1 MLFLSDFSGITSPVV
16 ARYHADIKRGEQ
28 SQQLTTGF
36 IRSWTERIS
45 KNTTCFGVVGIP
57 EPVLSGL
64 AADKAPLFI
73 ELADERDICMSD
85 RRGRYSLWRE
95 FFKVRMTVFIPIL
108 SVLAVSRT
116 PAPLNAI
123 SVICSLT
130 PGLCVFS

>member
-1 MLFLSDFSGITSPVV
+1 MALKP
-16 ARYHADIKRGEQ
+16 HIKRGEQ

-45 KNTTCFGVVGIP
+45 KNTTCFGVAGIP

-73 ELADERDICMSD
+73 GLADERDICMSD
-85 RRGRYSLWRE
+85 RRGRYFLWRE

-108 SVLAVSRT
+108 SVLAVSRP

-130 PGLCVFS
+130 PGLRAS